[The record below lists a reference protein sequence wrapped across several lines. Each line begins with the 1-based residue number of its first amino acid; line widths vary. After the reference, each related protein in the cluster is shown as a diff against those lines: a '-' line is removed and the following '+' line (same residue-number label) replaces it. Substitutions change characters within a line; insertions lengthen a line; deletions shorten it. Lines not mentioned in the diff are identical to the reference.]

1 MLSLHEIPMFSQL
14 PAKQLQSLQ
23 ETMKVK
29 HYQKDNIVFYEG
41 DTSSYLHVL
50 LDGIV
55 RLYMTNPKGTQ
66 VHLHNFVAPNVFA
79 IHATFEQIPF
89 PASCEFLTEGVVGF
103 IPFSKIESCLN
114 DPVFSMSLISALSKR
129 MQLVADLLHKETIYS
144 AEAKIADL
152 ITHNQNIFEH
162 VKKNKIAY
170 LLNIAPETLSRVL
183 SKLKKERVI
192 SIDECVITIH
202 NQAHLDKIVET
213 NIL

>member
-1 MLSLHEIPMFSQL
+1 MFSQL
-14 PAKQLQSLQ
+14 PTKQLQSLQ
-23 ETMKVK
+23 ETMQVK
-29 HYQKDNIVFYEG
+29 YYQKDNVVFYEG
-41 DTSSYLHVL
+41 ETSEYLHVL

-89 PASCEFLTEGVVGF
+89 PATCEFLTEGIVGF
-103 IPFSKIESCLN
+103 IPFSKIEACLI
-114 DPVFSMSLISALSKR
+114 DPVFAMSLISALSKR
-129 MQLVADLLHKETIYS
+129 MQLVADLLHKETIFS

-152 ITHNQNIFEH
+152 ILHNQNIFEH

-170 LLNIAPETLSRVL
+170 LLNITPETLSRVL
-183 SKLKKERVI
+183 TKLKKEQVI

-202 NQAHLDKIVET
+202 NQAHLDKIIET
-213 NIL
+213 NSF